1 MGFKVSEVK
10 RVPIMTQDA
19 SGNDVVTFDDA
30 HTLADVARW
39 IVGEGGAEDM
49 IAMLQAHINGT
60 DGMAIQ

>member
-1 MGFKVSEVK
+1 MSEVK
-10 RVPIMTQDA
+10 RAPIIMEDA
-19 SGNDVVTFDDA
+19 NGNQTVTFDDA